1 MGLQDSQRSY
11 RQTVN
16 KPGASAPNQGAK
28 MKIILNQQEVLDI
41 VLAAIKNK
49 VADEF
54 NEIELQ
60 EYSDANFITIRYVEP
75 SFEESDK

>member
-1 MGLQDSQRSY
+1 
-11 RQTVN
+11 
-16 KPGASAPNQGAK
+16 

-54 NEIELQ
+54 NDITFDR
-60 EYSDANFITIRYVEP
+60 YSTDSFCCIRYVEP
-75 SFEESDK
+75 TFEESDK

>member
-1 MGLQDSQRSY
+1 
-11 RQTVN
+11 
-16 KPGASAPNQGAK
+16 